1 MRPVSDNALYEH
13 LDSFTDE
20 IDFSFFD
27 KGWITSATYS
37 AFELLRFESNPKAY
51 WSTFIDDF

>member
-37 AFELLRFESNPKAY
+37 AFELLSF
-51 WSTFIDDF
+51 